1 DFEATCTCSP
11 KVLQQVEHEICQ
23 ELEISGK
30 ELWGFDLASMNYKI
44 TPANFRRLVS
54 NADWFF
60 VTSQYDIRRCH
71 KALME
76 SAPNV
81 KISYLVYDLIP
92 TLFPELVA
100 KGQEAWFTYQ
110 YLRGLRNYASLA
122 VTIST
127 ASALDL
133 LNHTENEQLPFPV
146 FACLMPLNQNNSQ
159 MNHKLMDSDLHSNS
173 LRKCK
178 LKAGNYFLLIGSTD
192 PRKNTPNTVRGFAR
206 MHHLYKE
213 QTVLDFPLADLKLAI
228 VGPQH
233 WRSPEIKNALE
244 QARGECDIVET
255 GYVSD
260 YELQTLVKNSAG
272 VLMAS
277 YYEGFGIPL
286 AMARSNG
293 IPTLTSC
300 NSSLVEVTEANS
312 VYAEPGSVDS
322 LALGMF
328 QLLSEPSKSLPQDD
342 DWLNYTRDLIRIH
355 ITESKAKLETTIS
368 KTK

>member
-1 DFEATCTCSP
+1 
-11 KVLQQVEHEICQ
+11 
-23 ELEISGK
+23 
-30 ELWGFDLASMNYKI
+30 MNYKI
-44 TPANFRRLVS
+44 TPINFRRLAS
-54 NADWFF
+54 YADWFF
-60 VTSQYDIRRCH
+60 VTSQYDIRRCY
-71 KALME
+71 KALKE

-100 KGQEAWFTYQ
+100 KGQETWFTYQ

-133 LNHTENEQLPFPV
+133 LNHTENEVLPFPV
-146 FACLMPLNQNNSQ
+146 FARLLPLNQNNSRT
-159 MNHKLMDSDLHSNS
+159 NHNLIDSDLDSNS
-173 LRKCK
+173 LRDRK
-178 LKAGNYFLLIGSTD
+178 LKARKYFLLIGSTD
-192 PRKNTPNTVRGFAR
+192 PRKNTTNTVRGFAR
-206 MHHLYKE
+206 MQHIFKKK
-213 QTVLDFPLADLKLAI
+213 TVLDFPLSDLKLAI

-322 LALGMF
+322 LAMGMF
-328 QLLSEPSKSLPQDD
+328 QLLREPSKSLPQDD
-342 DWLNYTRDLIRIH
+342 DWLNYTRDLIQIH
-355 ITESKAKLETTIS
+355 ITESKAKLKTTIS
-368 KTK
+368 KTT